1 MSKGFIT
8 GTNEELIKA
17 YKESR
22 DESYLKELIEAN
34 KGLINL
40 LVSPYLTSIP
50 NSELEDL
57 TSESYIP
64 MLRAIEDYDPEQGV
78 AFSTLLKVYVRQ
90 HLNRLYNEAT
100 RQKRFTGTTLPVE
113 KLADDDSVLFM
124 WVTMPFLEEA
134 FDVMRSWGFEY
145 KTCAFTWIKQNKK
158 ADTLFWGMGNWTR
171 ANAELCLLGVRG
183 KPKRM
188 DAGVHSVI
196 MSHIEEHSKKPAE
209 TRDRIVKLMAGG
221 GAT

>member
-50 NSELEDL
+50 NFELEDL

-78 AFSTLLKVYVRQ
+78 AFSTLLKVY
-90 HLNRLYNEAT
+90 A
-100 RQKRFTGTTLPVE
+100 RQKRFTGTTPDSLDRLSEINKEGGTETDSTFEVE
-113 KLADDDSVLFM
+113 CKDFSSVEFMDLLDSLQLNDKEQVA
-124 WVTMPFLEEA
+124 VN
-134 FDVMRSWGFEY
+134 
-145 KTCAFTWIKQNKK
+145 I
-158 ADTLFWGMGNWTR
+158 
-171 ANAELCLLGVRG
+171 
-183 KPKRM
+183 
-188 DAGVHSVI
+188 
-196 MSHIEEHSKKPAE
+196 
-209 TRDRIVKLMAGG
+209 LMAGG
-221 GAT
+221 AKGEIAKALNITNATVSWHIKNLKKKFILAGYQYAV

>member
-78 AFSTLLKVYVRQ
+78 GLNCLREIQDKYLASSGENCVLMVYNMGESTAKKLWAKDIYSSAYSREVIARAQELRQ
-90 HLNRLYNEAT
+90 
-100 RQKRFTGTTLPVE
+100 
-113 KLADDDSVLFM
+113 
-124 WVTMPFLEEA
+124 
-134 FDVMRSWGFEY
+134 
-145 KTCAFTWIKQNKK
+145 
-158 ADTLFWGMGNWTR
+158 
-171 ANAELCLLGVRG
+171 ELTQ
-183 KPKRM
+183 
-188 DAGVHSVI
+188 
-196 MSHIEEHSKKPAE
+196 E
-209 TRDRIVKLMAGG
+209 
-221 GAT
+221 

>member
-8 GTNEELIKA
+8 GTNEELNKA

-100 RQKRFTGTTLPVE
+100 RQKRFTGTTPDSLDRLSEINKEGGTETDLAE
-113 KLADDDSVLFM
+113 KIVY
-124 WVTMPFLEEA
+124 
-134 FDVMRSWGFEY
+134 SWY
-145 KTCAFTWIKQNKK
+145 ITWERVQLKSCGLKIFIAQHI
-158 ADTLFWGMGNWTR
+158 
-171 ANAELCLLGVRG
+171 AER
-183 KPKRM
+183 
-188 DAGVHSVI
+188 
-196 MSHIEEHSKKPAE
+196 
-209 TRDRIVKLMAGG
+209 
-221 GAT
+221 

>member
-1 MSKGFIT
+1 MAGKTISQDIKEENRMSKGFIT

-100 RQKRFTGTTLPVE
+100 RQKRFTGTTPDSLDRLSEINKEGGTETDSTFEVE
-113 KLADDDSVLFM
+113 CKDFSSVEFMDLLDSLQLNDKEQVA
-124 WVTMPFLEEA
+124 VN
-134 FDVMRSWGFEY
+134 
-145 KTCAFTWIKQNKK
+145 I
-158 ADTLFWGMGNWTR
+158 
-171 ANAELCLLGVRG
+171 
-183 KPKRM
+183 
-188 DAGVHSVI
+188 
-196 MSHIEEHSKKPAE
+196 
-209 TRDRIVKLMAGG
+209 LMAGG
-221 GAT
+221 AKGEIAKALNITNATVSWHIKNLKKKFILAGYQCAV

>member
-57 TSESYIP
+57 TSESYT
-64 MLRAIEDYDPEQGV
+64 RDPED
-78 AFSTLLKVYVRQ
+78 
-90 HLNRLYNEAT
+90 
-100 RQKRFTGTTLPVE
+100 P
-113 KLADDDSVLFM
+113 M
-124 WVTMPFLEEA
+124 EE
-134 FDVMRSWGFEY
+134 
-145 KTCAFTWIKQNKK
+145 
-158 ADTLFWGMGNWTR
+158 
-171 ANAELCLLGVRG
+171 
-183 KPKRM
+183 
-188 DAGVHSVI
+188 
-196 MSHIEEHSKKPAE
+196 
-209 TRDRIVKLMAGG
+209 
-221 GAT
+221 

>member
-64 MLRAIEDYDPEQGV
+64 VSY
-78 AFSTLLKVYVRQ
+78 T
-90 HLNRLYNEAT
+90 HLERIWRRL
-100 RQKRFTGTTLPVE
+100 Q
-113 KLADDDSVLFM
+113 
-124 WVTMPFLEEA
+124 
-134 FDVMRSWGFEY
+134 
-145 KTCAFTWIKQNKK
+145 CWIIIK
-158 ADTLFWGMGNWTR
+158 MM
-171 ANAELCLLGVRG
+171 CL
-183 KPKRM
+183 
-188 DAGVHSVI
+188 I
-196 MSHIEEHSKKPAE
+196 W
-209 TRDRIVKLMAGG
+209 
-221 GAT
+221 

>member
-78 AFSTLLKVYVRQ
+78 AFLLSLRFMYASTLTVYTT
-90 HLNRLYNEAT
+90 RLHA
-100 RQKRFTGTTLPVE
+100 RKDLQVPLQI
-113 KLADDDSVLFM
+113 A
-124 WVTMPFLEEA
+124 
-134 FDVMRSWGFEY
+134 
-145 KTCAFTWIKQNKK
+145 
-158 ADTLFWGMGNWTR
+158 
-171 ANAELCLLGVRG
+171 
-183 KPKRM
+183 
-188 DAGVHSVI
+188 
-196 MSHIEEHSKKPAE
+196 
-209 TRDRIVKLMAGG
+209 
-221 GAT
+221 